1 MMCFY
6 WIYLHHLLLY
16 ANVKL
21 KPYSN
26 MRTSFVY
33 KFSILALVFCLTGVG
48 EVCAKRITV
57 NEARQKALA
66 FWGKSVGKHRR
77 LSAKV
82 ADKPTSSDAYYVF
95 NDDEGG
101 FVIISGDDAVS
112 TPVLG
117 YSTTGRFDMASIPD
131 GMRDLLIDYERQIA
145 SIEPLPYEASASTR
159 AVGEKKIE
167 TAQWGQS
174 FPYNK
179 YCPDNCPTGC
189 VATAT
194 AIIMRHYGYP
204 ATGRGSNSYTC
215 SYTGTTLS
223 ADFSKSNYDWKS
235 MPMGDGTNS
244 HDQAYDGVA
253 RLMSDIGIAVG
264 MNYYPGG
271 SSASTQT
278 ARLALIDNFG
288 YSSKAKYLYAKRY
301 SANEWQQRLE
311 TEIDNDRLVLYSAS
325 TASGEGHAFIIDG
338 YKNGLFS
345 VNWGWGGYC
354 NGYFSLGG
362 LQPNDEMDA
371 YNSEQSGL
379 FNICPSDGTEPLAS
393 PLSLSANDN
402 GYYGFV
408 MNAESVKAGERFKVV
423 TGKVLN
429 SSSNSYN
436 GKLYAG
442 LFDKSGELKE
452 VMGSTNVSLN
462 VNYYY
467 SSLDI
472 NCTPVT
478 DAEEGDFVALVTSG
492 NESEGY
498 LFLNDEEMNVFSLP
512 AVGNE
517 VKTAEVHLDLQGGT
531 SAEYASVSW
540 NCMYQGKPLVGT
552 ACYFDVTFPNDTYLI
567 VIRNNG
573 TKLEKYDGYYTSR
586 YYVPLVTDDI
596 NLCVRAYKESDIIDA
611 DVVQVGEPGTLA
623 QQMKS
628 HNIDV
633 VKTLVVKG
641 RVDQRDFA
649 YLNACGVTSI
659 DMCDAVIESYD
670 IYPANTIPA
679 HAFEGNGDLS
689 HFIMP
694 KNTVALGNNAFRM
707 TGLADVV
714 IPKSVVEY
722 GLNVFNYCR
731 SLKEVTVL
739 NPEPAFI
746 NWCVLIGTLRNQG
759 GTLHVPAGCKA
770 DYLAASQW
778 QDFTYIDE
786 RASEYDIYTN
796 AGEDTSVIGVEMHGD
811 DCTNNH
817 DLEYF
822 NAQGQRIEG
831 PQKGVNILRKDG
843 KAVKIINM

>member
-1 MMCFY
+1 
-6 WIYLHHLLLY
+6 
-16 ANVKL
+16 
-21 KPYSN
+21 
-26 MRTSFVY
+26 MRTSFVC
-33 KFSILALVFCLTGVG
+33 KFSILALAFCLTSVG

-57 NEARQKALA
+57 NEARQKALT
-66 FWGKSVGKHRR
+66 FWSKSVGKHRR

-82 ADKPTSSDAYYVF
+82 ADKPASSDAYYVF

-131 GMRDLLIDYERQIA
+131 GMRDLLTDYERQIA
-145 SIEPLPYEASASTR
+145 SIEPLAYEASAPTR
-159 AVGEKKIE
+159 AVSEKKIE
-167 TAQWGQS
+167 TARWGQT

-223 ADFSKSNYDWKS
+223 ANFSKSKYDWKS
-235 MPMGDGTNS
+235 MPMDDGTNS

-253 RLMSDIGIAVG
+253 RLMSDIGIAVS
-264 MNYYPGG
+264 MNYNPGG

-278 ARLALIDNFG
+278 ARLALTDNFG
-288 YSSKAKYLYAKRY
+288 YSSKAKYLYAKRF
-301 SANEWQQRLE
+301 SANEWQQKLE
-311 TEIDNDRLVLYSAS
+311 TEVDNDRLVLYSAS
-325 TASGEGHAFIIDG
+325 TANGEGHAFVIDG

-354 NGYFSLGG
+354 NGYFSLGS
-362 LQPNDEMDA
+362 LQPNDKMDA

-393 PLSLSANDN
+393 PLTLRANDD

-408 MNAESVKAGERFKVV
+408 MNTGSVKAGESFKVV
-423 TGKVLN
+423 TGNVQN
-429 SSSNSYN
+429 RSSNNYK
-436 GKLYAG
+436 GTLCAG

-452 VMGSTNVSLN
+452 VLGTTDVDLN

-467 SSLDI
+467 YYLNI
-472 NCTPVT
+472 YCTPET
-478 DAEEGDFVALVTSG
+478 DAEEGDFVALVTSD
-492 NESEGY
+492 NESDGY

-517 VKTAEVHLDLQGGT
+517 VKTAEVHLDLQEGT
-531 SAEYASVSW
+531 SAEYANISW
-540 NCMYQGKPLVGT
+540 NCMYQGKPSVGT
-552 ACYFDVTFPNDTYLI
+552 RCYFDVTFPNDTYLI

-586 YYVPLVTDDI
+586 YYVPLVTEDI
-596 NLCVRAYKESDIIDA
+596 NLRVRTYKESDIIDA
-611 DVVQVGEPGTLA
+611 DVVQVSEPSTLA

-649 YLNACGVTSI
+649 YLNASGVTSI
-659 DMCDAVIESYD
+659 DMRDAVIESYD

-679 HAFEGNGDLS
+679 HAFEGNSDLS

-694 KNTVALGNNAFRM
+694 KNTVALGNNAFRL
-707 TGLADVV
+707 TGLTDVV
-714 IPKSVVEY
+714 IPKGVAKY
-722 GLNVFNYCR
+722 GVNVFNYCR

-739 NPEPAFI
+739 NPKPAFI

-778 QDFTYIDE
+778 KDFTYIDE

-796 AGEDTSVIGVEMHGD
+796 AGENTSVIGVEMHGD
-811 DCTNNH
+811 DCTDNH
-817 DLEYF
+817 EPEYF
-822 NAQGQRIEG
+822 NIQGQRIER
-831 PQKGVNILRKDG
+831 PQKGVNIIRKGG
-843 KAVKIINM
+843 KAVKVINM

>member
-1 MMCFY
+1 M
-6 WIYLHHLLLY
+6 
-16 ANVKL
+16 K
-21 KPYSN
+21 
-26 MRTSFVY
+26 
-33 KFSILALVFCLTGVG
+33 
-48 EVCAKRITV
+48 
-57 NEARQKALA
+57 
-66 FWGKSVGKHRR
+66 
-77 LSAKV
+77 
-82 ADKPTSSDAYYVF
+82 
-95 NDDEGG
+95 
-101 FVIISGDDAVS
+101 
-112 TPVLG
+112 
-117 YSTTGRFDMASIPD
+117 
-131 GMRDLLIDYERQIA
+131 
-145 SIEPLPYEASASTR
+145 PLPTR

-167 TAQWGQS
+167 TARWGQS

-223 ADFSKSNYDWKS
+223 ANFSKSKYDWKS
-235 MPMGDGTNS
+235 MPMDDGTNS
-244 HDQAYDGVA
+244 QDQAYDGVV

-264 MNYYPGG
+264 MNYNPEG

-278 ARLALIDNFG
+278 ARLALTDNFG
-288 YSSKAKYLYAKRY
+288 YSSKAKYLYAKRF
-301 SANEWQQRLE
+301 SANEWQQKLE
-311 TEIDNDRLVLYSAS
+311 TEVDNDRLVLYSAT
-325 TASGEGHAFIIDG
+325 TANGEGHAFVIDG

-354 NGYFSLGG
+354 NGYFSLGS
-362 LQPNDEMDA
+362 LQPNDKMDA

-393 PLSLSANDN
+393 PLTLRANDD

-408 MNAESVKAGERFKVV
+408 MNTESVKAGESFRVV
-423 TGKVLN
+423 TGNVQN
-429 SSSNSYN
+429 RSSNNYK
-436 GKLYAG
+436 GTLCAG

-452 VMGSTNVSLN
+452 VLGTTDVDLN

-467 SSLDI
+467 YYLNI
-472 NCTPVT
+472 YCTPET
-478 DAEEGDFVALVTSG
+478 DAEEGDFVALVTSD
-492 NESEGY
+492 NESDGY

-517 VKTAEVHLDLQGGT
+517 VKTAEVHLDLQEGT
-531 SAEYASVSW
+531 SAEYANISW

-552 ACYFDVTFPNDTYLI
+552 RCYFDVTFPNDTYLI

-586 YYVPLVTDDI
+586 YYVPLVTEDI
-596 NLCVRAYKESDIIDA
+596 NLSVRTYKESDIIDV

-623 QQMKS
+623 KQMKS

-649 YLNACGVTSI
+649 YLNACGITSI
-659 DMCDAVIESYD
+659 DMRDAVIESYD

-679 HAFEGNGDLS
+679 HAFEGNSDLS

-694 KNTVALGNNAFRM
+694 KNTVALGNNAFRL
-707 TGLADVV
+707 TGLTDVV
-714 IPKSVVEY
+714 IPKGVAKY
-722 GLNVFNYCR
+722 GVNVFNYCR

-739 NPEPAFI
+739 NPKPAFI

-778 QDFTYIDE
+778 KDFTYIDE

-796 AGEDTSVIGVEMHGD
+796 AGENTSVIGVEMHGD
-811 DCTNNH
+811 DCTDNH
-817 DLEYF
+817 EPEYF
-822 NAQGQRIEG
+822 NIQGQRIER
-831 PQKGVNILRKDG
+831 PQKGVNIIRKGG
-843 KAVKIINM
+843 KAVKVINM

>member
-1 MMCFY
+1 
-6 WIYLHHLLLY
+6 
-16 ANVKL
+16 
-21 KPYSN
+21 
-26 MRTSFVY
+26 MRTSFVC
-33 KFSILALVFCLTGVG
+33 KFSILALAFCLTSVG

-57 NEARQKALA
+57 NEARQKALT
-66 FWGKSVGKHRR
+66 FWSKSVGKHRR

-82 ADKPTSSDAYYVF
+82 ADKPASSDAYYVF

-131 GMRDLLIDYERQIA
+131 GMRDLLTDYERQIA
-145 SIEPLPYEASASTR
+145 SIEPLAYEASAPTR
-159 AVGEKKIE
+159 AVSEKKIE
-167 TAQWGQS
+167 TARWGQT

-223 ADFSKSNYDWKS
+223 ANFSKSKYDWKS
-235 MPMGDGTNS
+235 MPMDDGTNS

-253 RLMSDIGIAVG
+253 RLMSDIGIAVS
-264 MNYYPGG
+264 MNYNPGG

-288 YSSKAKYLYAKRY
+288 YSSKAKYLYAKRF
-301 SANEWQQRLE
+301 SANEWQQKLE
-311 TEIDNDRLVLYSAS
+311 TEVDNDRLVLYSAS
-325 TASGEGHAFIIDG
+325 TANGEGHAFVIDG

-354 NGYFSLGG
+354 NGYFSLGS
-362 LQPNDEMDA
+362 LQPNDKMDA

-393 PLSLSANDN
+393 PLTLRANDD

-408 MNAESVKAGERFKVV
+408 MNTGSVKAGESFKVV
-423 TGKVLN
+423 TGNVQN
-429 SSSNSYN
+429 RSSNNYK
-436 GKLYAG
+436 GTLCAG

-452 VMGSTNVSLN
+452 VLGTTDVDLN

-467 SSLDI
+467 YYLNI
-472 NCTPVT
+472 YCTPET
-478 DAEEGDFVALVTSG
+478 DAEEGDFVALVTSD
-492 NESEGY
+492 NESDGY

-517 VKTAEVHLDLQGGT
+517 VKTAEVHLDLQEGT
-531 SAEYASVSW
+531 SAEYANISW
-540 NCMYQGKPLVGT
+540 NCMYQGKPSVGT
-552 ACYFDVTFPNDTYLI
+552 RCYFDVTFPNDTYLI

-586 YYVPLVTDDI
+586 YYVPLVTEDI
-596 NLCVRAYKESDIIDA
+596 NLRVRTYKESDIIDA
-611 DVVQVGEPGTLA
+611 DVVQVSEPSTLA

-649 YLNACGVTSI
+649 YLNASGVTSI
-659 DMCDAVIESYD
+659 DMRDAVIESYD

-679 HAFEGNGDLS
+679 HAFEGNSDLS

-694 KNTVALGNNAFRM
+694 KNTVALGNNAFRL
-707 TGLADVV
+707 TGLTDVV
-714 IPKSVVEY
+714 IPKGVAKY
-722 GLNVFNYCR
+722 GVNVFNYCR

-739 NPEPAFI
+739 NPKPAFI

-778 QDFTYIDE
+778 KDFTYIDE

-796 AGEDTSVIGVEMHGD
+796 AGENTSVIGVEMHGD
-811 DCTNNH
+811 DCTDNH
-817 DLEYF
+817 EPEYF
-822 NAQGQRIEG
+822 NIQGQRIER
-831 PQKGVNILRKDG
+831 PQKGVNIIRKGG
-843 KAVKIINM
+843 KAVKVINM

>member
-82 ADKPTSSDAYYVF
+82 ADRPTSSDAYYVF

-167 TAQWGQS
+167 TAQWGQD

-235 MPMGDGTNS
+235 MPMDDGTNS

-271 SSASTQT
+271 SSALTQT

-311 TEIDNDRLVLYSAS
+311 TEIDNDRLVLYSAL
-325 TASGEGHAFIIDG
+325 SGRGGHAFIIDG

-354 NGYFSLGG
+354 NGYFSLGA
-362 LQPNDEMDA
+362 LQPNDNPMDA

-379 FNICPSDGTEPLAS
+379 FNICPSDGTEPFAS
-393 PLSLSANDN
+393 PLALGTNDD
-402 GYYGFV
+402 GLYGFI

-423 TGKVLN
+423 TAEVLN
-429 SSSNSYN
+429 SSSKSYN

-442 LFDKSGELKE
+442 LFDKSGRLKE
-452 VMGSTNVSLN
+452 VIGYTNVVLN
-462 VNYYY
+462 VNESY
-467 SSLDI
+467 SSLRI
-472 NCTPVT
+472 NCSSGT

-492 NESEGY
+492 NESDEY
-498 LFLNDEEMNVFSLP
+498 LFLNDEDMNVFTLP

-517 VKTAEVHLDLQGGT
+517 VKTADVHLDLQGGA
-531 SAEYASVSW
+531 SAEYASVYW

-552 ACYFDVTFPNDTYLI
+552 ACFFDVTFPEDTYLI
-567 VIRNNG
+567 EIRNNG
-573 TKLEKYDGYYTSR
+573 RKIKKAANGYYC
-586 YYVPLVTDDI
+586 VPLVTGDI
-596 NLCVRAYKESDIIDA
+596 NLSVRAYKEVDIIV
-611 DVVQVGEPGTLA
+611 DVVQVDEQGSLA
-623 QQMKS
+623 ERMKNY
-628 HNIDV
+628 NIDEI
-633 VKTLVVKG
+633 KTLVVKG
-641 RVDQRDFA
+641 RIDVRDFI
-649 YLNACGVTSI
+649 YLDSCGIASI
-659 DMCDAVIESYD
+659 DMREAVIEPYG
-670 IYPANTIPA
+670 IYPANSIPDY
-679 HAFEGNGDLS
+679 AFVWNDDLV

-694 KNTVALGNNAFRM
+694 KNTIAIGNEAFSA

-714 IPKSVVEY
+714 IPKGVVEY
-722 GLNVFNYCR
+722 GLDVFSYCN

-739 NPEPAFI
+739 NPEPASI
-746 NWCVLIGTLRNQG
+746 DSCVFIGTLRNQG

-796 AGEDTSVIGVEMHGD
+796 AVEDTSVIGVEMHGD

-817 DLEYF
+817 ELEYF

>member
-1 MMCFY
+1 
-6 WIYLHHLLLY
+6 
-16 ANVKL
+16 
-21 KPYSN
+21 
-26 MRTSFVY
+26 MRTSFVC
-33 KFSILALVFCLTGVG
+33 KFSILALVFCLTSVG

-57 NEARQKALA
+57 NEARQKALT
-66 FWGKSVGKHRR
+66 FWSKSVGKHRR

-82 ADKPTSSDAYYVF
+82 ADKPASSDAYYVF

-131 GMRDLLIDYERQIA
+131 GMRDLLTDYERQIA
-145 SIEPLPYEASASTR
+145 SIEPLAYAASAPTR

-167 TAQWGQS
+167 TARWGQS

-223 ADFSKSNYDWKS
+223 ANFSKSKYDWKS
-235 MPMGDGTNS
+235 MPMDDGTNS
-244 HDQAYDGVA
+244 HDQAYNGVA

-264 MNYYPGG
+264 MNYNPGG

-278 ARLALIDNFG
+278 ARLALTDNFG
-288 YSSKAKYLYAKRY
+288 YSSKAKYLYAKRF
-301 SANEWQQRLE
+301 SANEWQQKLE
-311 TEIDNDRLVLYSAS
+311 TEVDNDRLVLYSAS
-325 TASGEGHAFIIDG
+325 TANGEGHAFVIDG

-354 NGYFSLGG
+354 NGYFSLGS
-362 LQPNDEMDA
+362 LQPNDKMDA

-379 FNICPSDGTEPLAS
+379 FNICPSVGTEPLAS
-393 PLSLSANDN
+393 PLTLRANDD

-408 MNAESVKAGERFKVV
+408 MNTGSVKAGESFKVV
-423 TGKVLN
+423 TGNVQN
-429 SSSNSYN
+429 RSSNNYK
-436 GKLYAG
+436 GTLCAG

-452 VMGSTNVSLN
+452 VLGTTDVDLN

-467 SSLDI
+467 YYYLNI
-472 NCTPVT
+472 YCTPET
-478 DAEEGDFVALVTSG
+478 DAEEGDFVALVTSD
-492 NESEGY
+492 NESDGY

-517 VKTAEVHLDLQGGT
+517 VKTAEVHLDLQEGT
-531 SAEYASVSW
+531 SAEYANISW

-552 ACYFDVTFPNDTYLI
+552 RCYFDVTFPNDTYLI

-586 YYVPLVTDDI
+586 YYVPLVTEDI
-596 NLCVRAYKESDIIDA
+596 NLSVRTYKESDIIDV

-659 DMCDAVIESYD
+659 DMRDAVIESYD

-679 HAFEGNGDLS
+679 HAFEGNSDLS

-694 KNTVALGNNAFRM
+694 KNTVALGNNAFRL
-707 TGLADVV
+707 TGLTDVV
-714 IPKSVVEY
+714 IPKGVAKY
-722 GLNVFNYCR
+722 GVNVFNYCR

-739 NPEPAFI
+739 NPKPAFI

-778 QDFTYIDE
+778 KDFTYIDE

-796 AGEDTSVIGVEMHGD
+796 TGENTSVIGVEMHGD
-811 DCTNNH
+811 DCTDNH
-817 DLEYF
+817 EPEYF
-822 NAQGQRIEG
+822 NIQGQRIER
-831 PQKGVNILRKDG
+831 PQKGVNIIRKGG
-843 KAVKIINM
+843 KAVKVINM

>member
-1 MMCFY
+1 
-6 WIYLHHLLLY
+6 
-16 ANVKL
+16 
-21 KPYSN
+21 
-26 MRTSFVY
+26 MRTSFVC
-33 KFSILALVFCLTGVG
+33 KFSILALVFCLTSVG

-57 NEARQKALA
+57 NEARQKALT

-131 GMRDLLIDYERQIA
+131 GMRDLLTDYERQIA
-145 SIEPLPYEASASTR
+145 SIEPLAYEASAPTR
-159 AVGEKKIE
+159 AVSEKKIE
-167 TAQWGQS
+167 TARWGQT

-223 ADFSKSNYDWKS
+223 ANFSKSKYDWKS
-235 MPMGDGTNS
+235 MPMDDGTNS

-253 RLMSDIGIAVG
+253 RLMSDIGIAVS
-264 MNYYPGG
+264 MNYNPGG

-278 ARLALIDNFG
+278 TRLALTDNFG
-288 YSSKAKYLYAKRY
+288 YSSKAKYLYAKRF
-301 SANEWQQRLE
+301 SANEWQQKLE
-311 TEIDNDRLVLYSAS
+311 TEVDNDRLVLYSAS
-325 TASGEGHAFIIDG
+325 TANGEGHAFVIDG

-354 NGYFSLGG
+354 NGYFSLGS
-362 LQPNDEMDA
+362 LQPNDKMDA

-393 PLSLSANDN
+393 PLTLRANDD

-408 MNAESVKAGERFKVV
+408 MNTGSVKAGESFKVV
-423 TGKVLN
+423 TGNVQN
-429 SSSNSYN
+429 RSSNNYK
-436 GKLYAG
+436 GTLCAG

-452 VMGSTNVSLN
+452 VLGTTDVDLN

-467 SSLDI
+467 YYYLNI
-472 NCTPVT
+472 YCTPET
-478 DAEEGDFVALVTSG
+478 DAEEGDFVALVTSD
-492 NESEGY
+492 NESDGY

-517 VKTAEVHLDLQGGT
+517 VKTAEVHLDLQEGT
-531 SAEYASVSW
+531 SAEYANISW

-552 ACYFDVTFPNDTYLI
+552 RCYFDVTFPNDTYLI

-586 YYVPLVTDDI
+586 YYVPLVTEDI
-596 NLCVRAYKESDIIDA
+596 NLSVRTYKESDIIDV

-649 YLNACGVTSI
+649 YLNASGVTSI
-659 DMCDAVIESYD
+659 DMRDAVIESYD

-679 HAFEGNGDLS
+679 HAFEGNSDLS

-694 KNTVALGNNAFRM
+694 KNTVALGNNAFRL
-707 TGLADVV
+707 TGLTDVV
-714 IPKSVVEY
+714 IPKGVAKY
-722 GLNVFNYCR
+722 GVNVFNYCR

-739 NPEPAFI
+739 NPKPAFI

-778 QDFTYIDE
+778 KDFTYIDE
-786 RASEYDIYTN
+786 RASEFDIYTN
-796 AGEDTSVIGVEMHGD
+796 AGENTSVIGVEMHGD
-811 DCTNNH
+811 DCTDNH
-817 DLEYF
+817 EPEYF
-822 NAQGQRIEG
+822 NIQGQRIER
-831 PQKGVNILRKDG
+831 PQKGVNIIRKGG
-843 KAVKIINM
+843 KAVKVINM